1 MFEKEIGENPI
12 RARRREAQKGLF
24 LLFAA
29 KRGQAIE
36 NSLEK
41 AKKGSA
47 TVGIFF
53 KRIPLLR
60 APTKKEKNKKIF

>member
-1 MFEKEIGENPI
+1 MKILYEPVAVRHKKVF
-12 RARRREAQKGLF
+12 F

-47 TVGIFF
+47 AVGIFF
-53 KRIPLLR
+53 ERIPLLR